1 MFSLSG
7 FGFYPRLLA
16 HYSSL
21 RDKDL
26 QESKVPQVVSVPF
39 RRTLCIRRT
48 IFFCFTRTYFPVLM
62 ESLSL
67 QVVSAAKLLIL
78 NPNEFDL
85 WKMRIEQYFL
95 MTDYSLWEDAKTLM
109 DAIEKWFG
117 GNKETRL
124 VHKTLLKK
132 QYENFTG
139 LSSESLDQIHDRLQK
154 LISQLEILGESLSQ
168 EDINLKFLRSLPI
181 EWRTHTLIWKN
192 KTDLKDQSLDDYTNE
207 PVSVV
212 ASAKVYVSAL
222 PNVDT
227 LSNAI
232 IYSFFSSQSNSLQ
245 LGNDDLKQIDAD
257 DLEEMDLKW
266 HMTMLTMKAMRF
278 IQRTERNLG
287 ANGTTSIGF
296 DMLKVECYNCHRR
309 GHFARECRSPKD
321 TKMNVPMETQRRNVP
336 METSTSNALV
346 SQCDGMGS
354 YDWSFQAEEEP
365 TNYTLMA
372 FTSSSSS
379 SSDNE
384 VASCSKACT
393 KAYATLYSKSDISMP
408 ASLVYARYHSGEGY
422 HAVPPPY
429 TGTFMPPKPDL
440 VFDDAPTINESV
452 HTAFN
457 VELNPTKPEKD
468 LSQSNRPSTPIIED
482 WVSDSEDASEAEPT
496 QNAPS
501 FVPPPEHVKTPRPFV
516 KPAKHSILATNLRT
530 YSPKSRV
537 HSNNRNKK
545 ACFVSRNHAQMGNR
559 QHYARLT
566 HPNPQRH
573 VVPTAVLPRSKLVL
587 LNAARPFT
595 VDIPQPP
602 VTRPRQAKMLSPSHI
617 HHQEGTLTVDHPLN
631 LVTVLKKLLMLRFY
645 RLMLLRV
652 FRENG
657 NPKGSK
663 ITGKGK
669 IRTGKLDFDDVYYV
683 KELKFNLFS
692 ISQMCDKKN
701 IVLFIDTECIVL
713 SSNFKLP
720 DERHAE
726 AVNTAC
732 YVQNRVLV
740 TKPYNKTLYELLLG
754 RTSSIGFMRPFGYP
768 VTILN
773 TLDPLGKFDR
783 KADEGF
789 FVGYSSMNYQPVSAR
804 NQPNPSAGI
813 QEHFDAKKAGEEV
826 VQQYVLF
833 PLWSSGS
840 KNPQNTDNDS
850 TFEVKKPEFEVEKP
864 ESEVYVSPSSCAKT
878 KKHDDKTKRQAKGK
892 SLVDTPVPVVG
903 QISTNN
909 TNTFSAA
916 GPSNTTAS
924 PTLGESSYVD
934 PSQYIDDPN
943 MPDLEDITYSDDEED
958 VGAEADFTNL
968 ETTIRSN

>member
-1 MFSLSG
+1 
-7 FGFYPRLLA
+7 
-16 HYSSL
+16 
-21 RDKDL
+21 
-26 QESKVPQVVSVPF
+26 
-39 RRTLCIRRT
+39 
-48 IFFCFTRTYFPVLM
+48 M

-95 MTDYSLWEDAKTLM
+95 MTDYSFWEVILSGDSPLPTRVIEDAKTLM
-109 DAIEKWFG
+109 EAIEKWFG
-117 GNKETRL
+117 GNKET
-124 VHKTLLKK
+124 
-132 QYENFTG
+132 
-139 LSSESLDQIHDRLQK
+139 S
-154 LISQLEILGESLSQ
+154 
-168 EDINLKFLRSLPI
+168 
-181 EWRTHTLIWKN
+181 
-192 KTDLKDQSLDDYTNE
+192 TNE

-212 ASAKVYVSAL
+212 ASAKVYVFAL

-227 LSNAI
+227 LSNA
-232 IYSFFSSQSNSLQ
+232 
-245 LGNDDLKQIDAD
+245 
-257 DLEEMDLKW
+257 
-266 HMTMLTMKAMRF
+266 
-278 IQRTERNLG
+278 RTERNLE
-287 ANGTTSIGF
+287 ANGTTSMGF
-296 DMLKVECYNCHRR
+296 NMSKVECYNCHRR

-346 SQCDGMGS
+346 SQCDGVGS
-354 YDWSFQAEEEP
+354 YDWSFQTKEEP
-365 TNYTLMA
+365 TNYALMA

-384 VASCSKACT
+384 LTNDLRKSQFDVLSYKTGLESVEARLLVYQQNEMVFEEDIKLLKLDVELRDNALVALRQKFEKAEQERDELKLKLEKFQTSSKNLSQLLASQT
-393 KAYATLYSKSDISMP
+393 NDKIGLSYDNQVFTSSMFDYDEMFSSKSDISMP

-429 TGTFMPPKPDL
+429 TRTFMPPKPDL
-440 VFDDAPTINESV
+440 VFHDAPTINESV

-457 VELNPTKPEKD
+457 VELNPTMLEKD
-468 LSQSNRPSTPIIED
+468 LSQSNRPSAPIIED

-501 FVPPPEHVKTPRPFV
+501 FVLPPEHVKTPRPSV
-516 KPAKHSILATNLRT
+516 KPAKHSIPATNLRT
-530 YSPKSRV
+530 YSPKSRG
-537 HSNNRNKK
+537 HSNNMNKK
-545 ACFVSRNHAQMGNR
+545 ACFVSRNHAQIGNR

-573 VVPTAVLPRSKLVL
+573 VVPTAVLPQSKLVL

-595 VDIPQPP
+595 VAIPQPP
-602 VTRPRQAKMLSPSHI
+602 VTRPRQAKMLSPSYI

-631 LVTVLKKLLMLRFY
+631 LVIVLKKLLLLRFH
-645 RLMLLRV
+645 R
-652 FRENG
+652 
-657 NPKGSK
+657 NPKGIK

-669 IRTGKLDFDDVYYV
+669 IRTGKLDSDDVYFV

-692 ISQMCDKKN
+692 VSQMCDKKN
-701 IVLFIDTECIVL
+701 IVLFTDTECIVL

-720 DERHAE
+720 DESHVLLRDIYAAGSE
-726 AVNTAC
+726 SRPPMLNKEN
-732 YVQNRVLV
+732 YVPWSSR
-740 TKPYNKTLYELLLG
+740 LL
-754 RTSSIGFMRPFGYP
+754 RYAKSRPNGKLIHNS
-768 VTILN
+768 ILN
-773 TLDPLGKFDR
+773 GPYVRRMIPGLGSGPTWLFDIDTLTK
-783 KADEGF
+783 
-789 FVGYSSMNYQPVSAR
+789 SMNYQPVSAG
-804 NQPNPSAGI
+804 NQPNPSVGI
-813 QEHFDAKKAGEEV
+813 QEHFDAEKAGEEV

-833 PLWSSGS
+833 PLWSFGS
-840 KNPQNTDNDS
+840 KNPQNTDDDS
-850 TFEVKKPEFEVEKP
+850 TFEVKEPEFEVEKP
-864 ESEVYVSPSSCAKT
+864 ESEVYVSLSSCAKT

-892 SLVDTPVPVVG
+892 SPVELSIGFRNLCEEFNDFSNDSTNEVNAASTLVPVVG

-924 PTLGESSYVD
+924 PTLEESSYVD

-943 MPDLEDITYSDDEED
+943 MPDLEDITYFDDEED
-958 VGAEADFTNL
+958 VGVEADFTNL